1 MKKAA
6 KIIFVSMLLVMALA
20 VSIPAQ
26 AAAKKAK
33 LLKKEKTYTVDLNGG
48 RKENV
53 RFSVKKLKDY
63 NQQFR
68 LSVDGKIVYK
78 KKLEWGTVTDVFLA
92 DLNKKDKYKEIVVN
106 WSGDQSDWHF
116 FLLRYKGKKVK
127 AFTNVTSTNGIH
139 DGRMAFTGKKKI
151 LKGNG
156 VFYGEVETPFSNR
169 TFGCYY
175 ILAPAKLSDGKIK
188 YTKAKTYRLSGVSSY
203 VQYVFKDKYYRL
215 AESMDLYKSASKRKV
230 LRTCPAGTRF
240 TPLKIKLAG
249 KTSAYNYNLFVY
261 VKTSDG
267 KKGWLY
273 FPDDNS
279 EQYLTDLPLWG

>member
-175 ILAPAKLSDGKIK
+175 ILAPAKLS
-188 YTKAKTYRLSGVSSY
+188 Y

-261 VKTSDG
+261 VQTSDG